1 MKRCDADPAGKQ
13 QHFWIGVIL
22 QSERSLDNG
31 SPEPEQPNRLRSLAS
46 GLGRVYWWVNARR
59 TLGKTGLELSPLGFG
74 GGPIG
79 YLKAEQ
85 KQVERVLSLL
95 LDEGVNV
102 VDTAACYDESEE
114 LIGTIVGSRR
124 NDCVL
129 VSKCGHQVPGI
140 DAPEWSPGLIEQTVD
155 RSLKRLRTDYL
166 DVMLLHSCGLPVL
179 KTGEAF
185 SALMK
190 ARDAGK
196 VRFIGY
202 SGDNR
207 AAVYASGIPQ
217 LDVIETSVNIC
228 DQANVSSVLP
238 KARERQLGVIA
249 KRPIANAAWK
259 SAAEQPGMY
268 AGYAAPY
275 AERLQ
280 QMGLNPQDLGFDGD
294 PSRAWPEIA
303 LRFTLSQP
311 GVHTAITGTTN
322 PDNARANLQAAA
334 LGPLP
339 DSVVQKIQDAFQAAA
354 LKSKEGWP
362 GLS

>member
-1 MKRCDADPAGKQ
+1 M
-13 QHFWIGVIL
+13 
-22 QSERSLDNG
+22 
-31 SPEPEQPNRLRSLAS
+31 
-46 GLGRVYWWVNARR
+46 NARR
-59 TLGKTGLELSPLGFG
+59 TFGKTGLELSPLGFG

-79 YLKAEQ
+79 YLRTEQ
-85 KQVERVLSLL
+85 KQVERVLGLL

-102 VDTAACYDESEE
+102 LDTAACYDESEA

-124 NDCVL
+124 DDCVL

-140 DAPEWSPGLIEQTVD
+140 EAQEWSPELIEQTVD
-155 RSLKRLRTDYL
+155 RALNRLRTDHL
-166 DVMLLHSCGLPVL
+166 DIMLLHSCGLPVL

-185 SALMK
+185 ATLMK

-228 DQANVSSVLP
+228 DQANVSGVLP

-259 SAAEQPGMY
+259 TAAEQPGVY

-280 QMGLNPQDLGFDGD
+280 QMGLSPQDLGFDGD
-294 PSRAWPEIA
+294 PARAWPELA

-311 GVHTAITGTTN
+311 GIHTAIIGTTS
-322 PDNARANLQAAA
+322 PDNARTNLNAAA
-334 LGPLP
+334 KGPLP
-339 DSVVQKIQDAFQAAA
+339 DLVV
-354 LKSKEGWP
+354 
-362 GLS
+362 